1 MMTNPV
7 QTMTPRLNTVKIV
20 PEIDCNAVACRNCG
34 ICRLG
39 TSLDSTEADPLLLKR
54 IAKNRRQ
61 MKRGELL
68 FRVGEPLKAIY
79 AIRYGSIKT
88 YLSTVDGR
96 SQITGFH
103 IAGDPLGLAD
113 LHDGICSTE
122 ARALE
127 NTSLCEIPIDHLQQL
142 STDIPALRIQLTK
155 LLSQEVQRLQGL
167 SLLLGKKTAE
177 ERLASFLITLSRRF
191 AQRGYSSREFNLS
204 MSRNDIGTY
213 LGMVEETVCR
223 TLGRFQ
229 DEGLINNQRRLINI
243 LDTDRLAR
251 LAQV

>member
-1 MMTNPV
+1 MNIQRGNLGIVSEASCNPV
-7 QTMTPRLNTVKIV
+7 
-20 PEIDCNAVACRNCG
+20 ACQNCG

-39 TSLDSTEADPLLLKR
+39 TPLDSTEADPRLLER

-61 MKRGELL
+61 VKRGDLL
-68 FRVGEPLKAIY
+68 YSIGDPLKAIY

-88 YLSTVDGR
+88 YLSTIDGR

-113 LHDGICSTE
+113 LHSGVCSTE

-127 NTSLCEIPIDHLQQL
+127 NTSLCEIPIDHLHQL
-142 STDIPALRIQLTK
+142 AKDLPVLRIQLTH

-177 ERLASFLITLSRRF
+177 ERLATFLITLSRRF
-191 AQRGYSSREFNLS
+191 AQCGYSSREFNLS

-213 LGMVEETVCR
+213 LGIVEETVCR
-223 TLGRFQ
+223 VLTRFQ
-229 DEGLINNQRRLINI
+229 DDGLIDNQRRLIRV
-243 LDTDRLAR
+243 LDSDRLAH

>member
-1 MMTNPV
+1 MSTQRGHLKV
-7 QTMTPRLNTVKIV
+7 VSEVCGDAI
-20 PEIDCNAVACRNCG
+20 ACHNCG
-34 ICRLG
+34 IYRLG
-39 TSLDSTEADPLLLKR
+39 TPLDSTEADPRLLER

-61 MKRGELL
+61 VKRGDLL
-68 FRVGEPLKAIY
+68 YRVGEPLNAIY

-113 LHDGICSTE
+113 LHSGHSSTE

-127 NTSLCEIPIDHLQQL
+127 NTSLCEIPIDHLH
-142 STDIPALRIQLTK
+142 QLTK
-155 LLSQEVQRLQGL
+155 DLPALQVQLTHLLSQEVQRLQGL

-177 ERLASFLITLSRRF
+177 ERLATFLITLSRRF
-191 AQRGYSSREFNLS
+191 ARCGYSSREFNLS

-213 LGMVEETVCR
+213 LGIVEETVCR
-223 TLGRFQ
+223 ILTRFQ
-229 DEGLINNQRRLINI
+229 DDGLIDNQRRLIHI
-243 LDTDRLAR
+243 LDSDRLAH
-251 LAQV
+251 LAQL

>member
-1 MMTNPV
+1 MMMTRPNHE
-7 QTMTPRLNTVKIV
+7 RKIEKLKIV
-20 PEIDCNAVACRNCG
+20 SEVDCNAVACRNCG

-39 TSLDSTEADPLLLKR
+39 TPLDSTEADPRLLER

-61 MKRGELL
+61 VKRGDLL
-68 FRVGEPLKAIY
+68 YRIGEPLKAIY

-113 LHDGICSTE
+113 LHDGLCSTE

-127 NTSLCEIPIDHLQQL
+127 NTSLCEIPIEHLQL
-142 STDIPALRIQLTK
+142 LTEELPALRVQLTQ

-177 ERLASFLITLSRRF
+177 ERLATFLITLSRRF
-191 AQRGYSSREFNLS
+191 ARRGYSSREFNLS

-213 LGMVEETVCR
+213 LGIVEETVCR
-223 TLGRFQ
+223 TLARFQ
-229 DEGLINNQRRLINI
+229 DEGLIDNQRRLICV
-243 LDTDRLAR
+243 LDADRLAR
-251 LAQV
+251 LAQI